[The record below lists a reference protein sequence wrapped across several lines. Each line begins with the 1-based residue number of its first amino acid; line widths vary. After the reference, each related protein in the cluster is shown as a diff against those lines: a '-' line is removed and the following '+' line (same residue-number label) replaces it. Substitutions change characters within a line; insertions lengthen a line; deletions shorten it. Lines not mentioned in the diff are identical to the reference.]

1 MALLRITSPHTQR
14 AGQRTSWV
22 MQMVILATLPGIIV
36 QTWLFGWGTA
46 INLIIAGITA
56 LLCEAAIL
64 SMRRRPVAFFL
75 KDYSALLTAVLL
87 GVALPPA
94 VPWWVTVTAVGFA
107 IIFAKQI
114 YGGLGNNPFNPA
126 MVGYAIVLVSFPVPM
141 SQWLGVQELVA
152 SGNSLSFMQSLQA
165 IFHHLP
171 AIDSYT
177 MATPLDGFKHKD
189 LLDSDTAFNTIAA
202 LQTLNLRSWMWVNL
216 AYLLGGIALLWLRI
230 ITWHTPVALLGALF
244 VMSGIFYLIDPS
256 NAASPVFHLTTGAAM
271 FGAFFIATDPVS
283 SCTSNRGKL
292 VYGAGIGI
300 LVYVIRA
307 WGGYPDGMAF
317 GVLLMNFAAPLI
329 DYYTQPRTYG
339 HKKAKTGLN
348 IKEDN

>member
-14 AGQRTSWV
+14 AGHRTAWV
-22 MQMVILATLPGIIV
+22 MQMVILATIPGIIV
-36 QTWLFGWGTA
+36 QSWLFGWGTL
-46 INLIIAGITA
+46 INLVIACITA
-56 LLCEAAIL
+56 LASEAAIL
-64 SMRRRPVAFFL
+64 AIRRRAVGFFL

-87 GVALPPA
+87 GVALPPI

-107 IIFAKQI
+107 IIFAKQL

-141 SQWLGVQELVA
+141 SQWLGVQDIIA
-152 SGNSLSFMQSLQA
+152 SGNTLSFMQSLQA

-171 AIDSYT
+171 AVDAYT

-189 LLDSDTAFNTIAA
+189 LLDSQTAFSTIPA
-202 LQTLNLRSWMWVNL
+202 LQAASLNSWLWVNL
-216 AYLLGGIALLWLRI
+216 AYLAGGLALLWLRI
-230 ITWHTPVALLGALF
+230 ITWHTPVALLAALF
-244 VMSGIFYLIDPS
+244 VMATVFHLIDP
-256 NAASPVFHLTTGAAM
+256 NNTATPLFQLTTGAAM

-292 VYGAGIGI
+292 IYGAGIGI
-300 LVYVIRA
+300 LIYIIRS
-307 WGGYPDGMAF
+307 WGGYPDGVAF

-339 HKKAKTGLN
+339 HKKAKTGLK
-348 IKEDN
+348 IGDDD